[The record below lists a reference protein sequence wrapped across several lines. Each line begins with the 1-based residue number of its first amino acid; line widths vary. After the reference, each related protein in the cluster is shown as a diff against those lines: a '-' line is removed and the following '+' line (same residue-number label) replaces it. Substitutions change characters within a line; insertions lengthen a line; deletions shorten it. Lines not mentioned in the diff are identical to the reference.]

1 MKRIYIKPKME
12 ELGCDNE
19 QFLCASS
26 YSANLDGQK
35 MDDNSKNNDD
45 DIPGS
50 ARQGELFFEDEEY

>member
-1 MKRIYIKPKME
+1 MKRIYIKPEME

-35 MDDNSKNNDD
+35 IEDNNDD
-45 DIPGS
+45 DIPGT

>member
-19 QFLCASS
+19 QFLCAS

-35 MDDNSKNNDD
+35 MGDNSKNNDD

-50 ARQGELFFEDEEY
+50 ARQGDLFFEDEEY

>member
-1 MKRIYIKPKME
+1 ME

-35 MDDNSKNNDD
+35 IEDNNDD
-45 DIPGS
+45 DIPGT